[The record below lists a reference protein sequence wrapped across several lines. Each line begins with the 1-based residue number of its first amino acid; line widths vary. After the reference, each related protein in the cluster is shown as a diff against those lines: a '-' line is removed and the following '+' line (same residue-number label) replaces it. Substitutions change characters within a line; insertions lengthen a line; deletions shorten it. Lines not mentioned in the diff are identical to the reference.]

1 GLAGSWILAQAHGV
15 FLGVGMDLPGV
26 LVLLGLLVL
35 MLVRPLSPGQGL
47 ARPLLVAA
55 AAALLIGGGLS
66 VAAQFMEPMVAAKTA

>member
-1 GLAGSWILAQAHGV
+1 VLGGGWILAQAHGV